1 MDTIQQLEDNKKI
14 AILWYGQCGVDCE
27 DYVLADN
34 TEQADKIDH
43 IYEIADDE
51 TQTIF
56 YSSYSSHIHGNQD
69 LTTLQCGHAYY
80 VVLKKGNDTLEIP
93 NVTIANAGI
102 SDAGKVSPD
111 CVLKPDLDFVT
122 LEPNQPHDLKL
133 RLTVDITDLIAPCA
147 ANSWKYMIYTGGEEE
162 TDDYDGK
169 TYGPYNGSNISN
181 GGADGR
187 LHAIVVS
194 PKVDDTA
201 GGLWYKVKIWGVDA
215 DGVRSTEEP
224 DQELTTYLPWPGGSL
239 QITGTV
245 NVQYNEYEGPSSA
258 SSAQSFSGNSA
269 LVKSIYLVKPSMN
282 SGGDDTNINRYQYSI
297 NNTNTWVDYDSVAN
311 DTSVQLNF
319 SDKIYWRL
327 KSDISAG
334 AEATDSTSYNSKMT
348 IKYIDQLD
356 TVYYVESNLSGKVY
370 NQRITITSLTD
381 NRNNTTTLK
390 VNLFTASKFKYKLEK
405 LTAQNG
411 TVEKTYT
418 DYGTTLSSTT
428 QTINTLTMIQ
438 DAEFGPGWY
447 QVTAQAWNN
456 SRKVSDVD
464 AVEKTYI
471 NWATATLSATNSV
484 SDSYAENAGPSEGL
498 PITVSASWIDE
509 NSVEFNG
516 QADSKWE
523 YQIGTGAWTALT
535 DTKVNLSMSAVSGNQ
550 SSLNTF
556 KVRMKAG
563 LTEASYNE
571 QINWFATGKDTTSP
585 TDTTTLNGTVSE
597 PVVGPKVAWIGF
609 QDGTNSTYSNW
620 YKLDVIDNEFIDLTE
635 AVADWNSKSNLAGFM
650 SQMTG
655 ISGNCAGKSFDF
667 ALKENVQLDSCK
679 HRGDAGGFGI
689 QDPIGEAINPS
700 LASAAD
706 SDSAWNSLNGKSLAE
721 VGGRL
726 GVYVPTSYTKMKI
739 SESETSYATELST
752 LANSSDGDDVAY
764 FQGAM
769 ITASPERPEGVLTQD
784 QLDNTF
790 NSDGIN
796 VFCNGCPPESNGSG
810 VNLRIDQDEDG
821 TSNIKRYNAT
831 SCSHAGMTSG
841 NWNGANLYFRSTAS
855 ASNGSLRRL
864 GDESKPI
871 KINEIYFDM
880 ASDDTKI
887 KLVNGK
893 LPDCA

>member
-51 TQTIF
+51 TQTLF

-102 SDAGKVSPD
+102 TNAGKVSPD

-282 SGGDDTNINRYQYSI
+282 SGGDDTNINHYQYSI

-428 QTINTLTMIQ
+428 QTINTLTMIS
-438 DAEFGPGWY
+438 DAGFGPGWY

-498 PITVSASWIDE
+498 PVTVSASWIDE

-516 QADSKWE
+516 LADSKWE

-535 DTKVNLSMSAVSGNQ
+535 DTKVNLPMSAVSGNQ

-597 PVVGPKVAWIGF
+597 PVVGPGLLWLGF
-609 QDGTNSTYSNW
+609 AGT
-620 YKLDVIDNEFIDLTE
+620 DVSANYHFS
-635 AVADWNSKSNLAGFM
+635 DWFEMNV
-650 SQMTG
+650 
-655 ISGNCAGKSFDF
+655 FDQ
-667 ALKENVQLDSCK
+667 ET
-679 HRGDAGGFGI
+679 
-689 QDPIGEAINPS
+689 IN
-700 LASAAD
+700 
-706 SDSAWNSLNGKSLAE
+706 
-721 VGGRL
+721 
-726 GVYVPTSYTKMKI
+726 I
-739 SESETSYATELST
+739 
-752 LANSSDGDDVAY
+752 
-764 FQGAM
+764 
-769 ITASPERPEGVLTQD
+769 
-784 QLDNTF
+784 QLDNMTAYLGMIGLC
-790 NSDGIN
+790 SVCVTPADGMKWNTATMNVSGFVYPISSMPSQITSWTDLDNKEIYEGDDGELYIDLQTDLPYTKLTIKDHTAMTTALSGFGGSKLAYIAMVDSPTKPNATGDGAKVFGGGKIN
-796 VFCNGCPPESNGSG
+796 LSCKDCGEQLVQLNVVDTTANKTHVYTSAIYKTGNTCSG
-810 VNLRIDQDEDG
+810 ANKSSFDP
-821 TSNIKRYNAT
+821 TSNWFEAPVVYTTLLGGAPLI
-831 SCSHAGMTSG
+831 G
-841 NWNGANLYFRSTAS
+841 NQFSELFFQVQDGDKVKLENL
-855 ASNGSLRRL
+855 G
-864 GDESKPI
+864 
-871 KINEIYFDM
+871 
-880 ASDDTKI
+880 
-887 KLVNGK
+887 
-893 LPDCA
+893 C

>member
-111 CVLKPDLDFVT
+111 CVLKPDLDFIT

-147 ANSWKYMIYTGGEEE
+147 ANSWKYMIYTGGEDE

-311 DTSVQLNF
+311 DNSVQLNF

-334 AEATDSTSYNSKMT
+334 AESTDSTSYNSKMT

-356 TVYYVESNLSGKVY
+356 EVYYVESNLSGKVY

-498 PITVSASWIDE
+498 PVTVSASWIDE
-509 NSVEFNG
+509 TSVEFNG
-516 QADSKWE
+516 LADSKWE

-535 DTKVNLSMSAVSGNQ
+535 DTKVNLPMSAVSGNQ

-597 PVVGPKVAWIGF
+597 PVVGPKVMWLAFSENGNTSGKYSPFYEIEVSE
-609 QDGTNSTYSNW
+609 QDKVFLDNGDYIQGAPGATYGEGTTLNMTPTFSAPFSHNPFGAFTPFKAETLEQYGGVDAFHGKTVAKDNATGKFYVPMDLEYTTFKFKDTDHETQILSWMTSSSTTNLVEVLITESPTQPNIDALSSTDIASAFNS
-620 YKLDVIDNEFIDLTE
+620 
-635 AVADWNSKSNLAGFM
+635 
-650 SQMTG
+650 
-655 ISGNCAGKSFDF
+655 
-667 ALKENVQLDSCK
+667 
-679 HRGDAGGFGI
+679 
-689 QDPIGEAINPS
+689 PS
-700 LASAAD
+700 LSLKCND
-706 SDSAWNSLNGKSLAE
+706 TWNGDLSSNK
-721 VGGRL
+721 
-726 GVYVPTSYTKMKI
+726 TKLVI
-739 SESETSYATELST
+739 
-752 LANSSDGDDVAY
+752 V
-764 FQGAM
+764 
-769 ITASPERPEGVLTQD
+769 R
-784 QLDNTF
+784 DN
-790 NSDGIN
+790 DGI
-796 VFCNGCPPESNGSG
+796 PEPFNYGALGSS
-810 VNLRIDQDEDG
+810 VPILN
-821 TSNIKRYNAT
+821 
-831 SCSHAGMTSG
+831 SG
-841 NWNGANLYFRSTAS
+841 KWNGAGTAFMNNNALTTVKSPKIMYFYFEKSSSGTKVKFS
-855 ASNGSLRRL
+855 EGNPSGSHC
-864 GDESKPI
+864 GI
-871 KINEIYFDM
+871 
-880 ASDDTKI
+880 T
-887 KLVNGK
+887 
-893 LPDCA
+893 